1 MTTSAASRLSVP
13 VRLALP
19 ASLLVAFFL
28 DIRPA
33 RAQLSDPEI
42 RPTRGPLITG
52 AARAGD
58 ADATAVELNP
68 GALGLL
74 PGASLEIVAAGGTSA
89 SAAEARTRRGA
100 GVYWGSQIWGP
111 HALGAS
117 LTGVT
122 GFSDATGTTLDG
134 HTTLRLAY
142 ALRLGRAMS
151 IGAAWAHIWSGRF
164 AGTDTFD
171 FGLAIRA
178 GRYAA
183 LGVTLEDA
191 WQPEAT
197 PRLWNAELAVR
208 PLGTDRLEVAVG
220 AAHANDDDWDR
231 IVPRARAWVK
241 LVDGLRLYG
250 EGQRSPNAN
259 ALALEGGADSRLG
272 VGLAMDFGR
281 SGGAV
286 GLYGNFPG
294 AGDNGGSVAAR
305 LHVSTERGPELIGPA
320 YVVRVTLE
328 GIDDDRAFVNLV
340 RGVRS
345 LAADKPVAAVVFKLE
360 NVGLGTARIEELR
373 DLMLYLREHGKRVF
387 AYAPSPSTREY
398 YLASAADAIVVHPA
412 GEVTLNG
419 ISQSVTFYKS
429 ALDRLGVKVDLVRIG
444 SYKGAM
450 EPFVMTEQSPD
461 VKANKARLLDDVF
474 DRLTTTI
481 AADRSR
487 VGKRMD
493 AAEVRALIDR
503 GVFTPPQAQLA
514 GLVDGVA
521 DQGQLELVIA
531 RLLGR
536 PDVGITDLETAP
548 MARGAWP
555 SRRIAVVL
563 VDGTIA
569 DGPSQ
574 QLPFGI
580 GGVAGSDTLV
590 AALEECKND
599 STIGAV
605 VLRVNSPGGS
615 AFASDVIARAVVRL
629 REMGKPVIV
638 SMGDMAASGGYYI
651 SAPADLVFADPS
663 TITGSIG
670 IFAIKVNG
678 GQLANMLGV
687 SVQTTNRGAHADYL
701 SPYRSWNEAEM
712 KIVMEKMRYLYGQFV
727 DTVAAG
733 RKARGLT
740 VARVDELGRGQ
751 VWTGALAQSVGLVD
765 RMGGVA
771 DAIDEAVRLAGIPLG
786 RDRMPE
792 VYLLPRAPLDLVRRL
807 AAGATDE
814 RAAAPATIE
823 PARLLTPEVRA
834 ALRMLAPTLLTGGT
848 GVQARLPYEIDIR

>member
-1 MTTSAASRLSVP
+1 MTTSPA
-13 VRLALP
+13 RLALA
-19 ASLLVAFFL
+19 ASFVVAFFFE
-28 DIRPA
+28 IRPV

-52 AARAGD
+52 AVRAGD

-74 PGASLEIVAAGGTSA
+74 PGGSLEIVAAGGTSA
-89 SAAEARTRRGA
+89 SAGDARTRRGA
-100 GVYWGSQIWGP
+100 GVYWAAPIWGP

-122 GFSDATGTTLDG
+122 GFTDPTGYTIDG

-142 ALRLGRAMS
+142 SLRLGRAMS

-171 FGLAIRA
+171 FGLSIRA
-178 GRYAA
+178 GRYVA

-220 AAHANDDDWDR
+220 AAHANDDDWER
-231 IVPRARAWVK
+231 IVLRARAWVK

-250 EGQRSPNAN
+250 EGQRAPNMN
-259 ALALEGGADSRLG
+259 ALALEGGADSRVG

-281 SGGAV
+281 AGGAV
-286 GLYGNFPG
+286 GIYGHFPG
-294 AGDNGGSVAAR
+294 TGDNGGSVAAR
-305 LHVSTERGPELIGPA
+305 LHITTERGPELIGPA
-320 YVVRVTLE
+320 YVVRVSLE

-345 LAADKPVAAVVFKLE
+345 LAADKPVAAVVFKIE
-360 NVGLGTARIEELR
+360 NVGMGTAHIEEVRGLMQYLR
-373 DLMLYLREHGKRVF
+373 DHGKRVF

-474 DRLTTTI
+474 ARLTDTI
-481 AADRSR
+481 AADRTR

-493 AAEVRALIDR
+493 AAEVRKLIDR
-503 GVFTPPQAQLA
+503 GVFTPPQAQAA
-514 GLVDGVA
+514 GLVDGIA
-521 DQGQLELVIA
+521 DQGQLEMVVA
-531 RLLGR
+531 RALGR

-548 MARGAWP
+548 IAPGAWP

-563 VDGTIA
+563 VDGTIV

-574 QLPFGI
+574 ELPFGI
-580 GGVAGSDTLV
+580 GGVAGSDTLLS
-590 AALEECKND
+590 ALEECKND
-599 STIGAV
+599 STVGAV

-615 AFASDVIARAVVRL
+615 AFASDVIARAIVRL

-638 SMGDMAASGGYYI
+638 SMGDLAASGGYYI

-670 IFAIKVNG
+670 IFAIKVNA
-678 GQLANMLGV
+678 GQLANTLGV

-701 SPYRSWNEAEM
+701 SPYRGWNEAEM
-712 KIVMEKMRYLYGQFV
+712 KIVMEKMTYLYGQFIE
-727 DTVAAG
+727 TVAAG
-733 RKARGLT
+733 RKTRGLT

-751 VWTGALAQSVGLVD
+751 VWTGAQAQAAGLVD
-765 RMGGVA
+765 RLGGVA
-771 DAIDEAVRLAGIPLG
+771 NAIDEAVRLAGIPVG
-786 RDRMPE
+786 RDQMPE
-792 VYLLPRAPLDLVRRL
+792 VQVLPRAPLDLVRRL
-807 AAGATDE
+807 ATGGTDE
-814 RAAAPATIE
+814 KAAATAMPIQ
-823 PARLLTPEVRA
+823 PARLLTPDVRA